1 MKALLIIDVQKGFL
15 DENDYDPS
23 YEVVDSVVKVA
34 NIFKKNNDKVI
45 AFRHI
50 DDDPNSPIAPGTPA
64 ADIPEAILEFADEV
78 IEKRYPISFKG
89 TNLDEVLK
97 ENGIEEIYISGFN
110 MEFCIL
116 FTSIAAADRGYDV
129 TVIEDLCNTVNN
141 GETYGMGEMNIVDF
155 VGTVIDRSDVI
166 KNKYL
171 EETEFNIK
179 K

>member
-34 NIFKKNNDKVI
+34 NIFKNNNDKVI

-50 DDDPNSPIAPGTPA
+50 DDDPDSPIASGTPG
-64 ADIPEAILEFADEV
+64 ADIPEAILEFTDEV

-97 ENGIEEIYISGFN
+97 ENEIEELYIAGLN
-110 MEFCIL
+110 MEYCIL

-129 TVIEDLCNTVNN
+129 TVIKDLCNTINT
-141 GETYGMGEMNIVDF
+141 GETYGMGDMNIVDF
-155 VGTVIDRSDVI
+155 VGTVIDRSGVI
-166 KNKYL
+166 NIKYL
-171 EETEFNIK
+171 NETEFKVK